1 MRVNIISNF
10 RENTGLMQDV
20 NLLRAALSAFIP
32 DVKVMKVPHMLPE
45 CPEAEMNIFLEVI
58 NPSLFAFARKNV
70 WIPNPEWT
78 YKTWIPYLKMIDE
91 VWAKTQESYDIF
103 RGMGVPTIFTGWSS
117 LDKNWDIT
125 EKKNYHK
132 AIVPVGRNIYR
143 YPKPILQA
151 YVRIRQKD
159 PVTYKKLPELHIV
172 YDRKTIQMYVPP
184 ELSDK
189 VVEHSEVMSESEYN
203 SLVKECGLCVCLSLT
218 EGFGHVVNEAM
229 SAGCN
234 LLLSPISPFMKDLA
248 PEHLTSVYYTF
259 ASKTEDHPD
268 CLGVLVD
275 SDIESIV
282 SQMEIYSLVH
292 FDHRRQGSVQAR
304 EMYVKRHNE
313 WIAKMK
319 EVLEKEDTSDFSLKD
334 TYVPEAD
341 LPNVSIVTITKDRR
355 VFMPLAK
362 YSYMIQS
369 YPEDKLEWVIV
380 DDGDDPIEDTL
391 FGVPNVVYVRCDK
404 KMTISEKRNL
414 GVEKSMYDVVAF
426 MDDDDVY
433 PNNSILQRTAMM
445 LKAPAKECAFCTVI
459 PCYDITKYS
468 SFMNVPPYV
477 IGMSQRVSEATLIFT
492 KKFWEE
498 KKFDNQ
504 VNIAEADAFIRGRE
518 EMCREISPQEV
529 IVSLVHPL
537 NTSSRRLPQMSEP
550 NGCHYG
556 FNEKLFDLVSQ
567 IGEGFK
573 KTCHG
578 GGASGGESGG
588 GHP

>member
-10 RENTGLMQDV
+10 REKTGLMQDV
-20 NLLRAALSAFIP
+20 NLLRAVLAAFIP
-32 DVKVMKVPHMLPE
+32 DVKVIKVPHMLPE
-45 CPEAEMNIFLEVI
+45 CPEAELNIFLEVI

-103 RGMGVPTIFTGWSS
+103 KAMGVKTIFTGWSS
-117 LDKNWDIT
+117 LDKRWDIS

-151 YVRIRQKD
+151 YDRIRQKD

-172 YDRKTIQMYVPP
+172 YDPKTMQIYVPP
-184 ELSDK
+184 EIADK
-189 VVEHSEVMSESEYN
+189 VVQHSEIMGESEYN
-203 SLVKECGLCVCLSLT
+203 SLMKECGLCVCLSLT

-248 PEHLTSVYYTF
+248 PEPLTSVYYTF

-282 SQMEIYSLVH
+282 SQLEIYALVH
-292 FDHRRQGSVQAR
+292 FEHRRQGSVQAR
-304 EMYVKRHNE
+304 EMFVKRHNE

-319 EVLEKEDTSDFSLKD
+319 EVLEKEDTSEFLLKD
-334 TYVPEAD
+334 TFLPEPE

-414 GVEKSMYDVVAF
+414 GVEKAMYDVVAF

-445 LKAPAKECAFCTVI
+445 LKAPAKQCAFCTVI

-468 SFMNVPPYV
+468 SFMNVPPSV
-477 IGMSQRVSEATLIFT
+477 LPMSQRVSEATLIFT

-498 KKFDNQ
+498 KKFDNE

-529 IVSLVHPL
+529 IVSLVHPR
-537 NTSSRRLPQMSEP
+537 NTSSRRIPEMSEP

-567 IGEGFK
+567 IGQELK
-573 KTCHG
+573 SQAC
-578 GGASGGESGG
+578 
-588 GHP
+588 

>member
-10 RENTGLMQDV
+10 REKTGLMQDV
-20 NLLRAALSAFIP
+20 NLLRAVLAAFIP
-32 DVKVMKVPHMLPE
+32 DVKVIKVPHMLPE
-45 CPEAEMNIFLEVI
+45 CPEAELNIFLEVI

-78 YKTWIPYLKMIDE
+78 YKSWIPYLKMIDE

-103 RGMGVPTIFTGWSS
+103 RGMGVKTIFTGWSS
-117 LDKNWDIT
+117 LDKRWDIS

-143 YPKPILQA
+143 YPKPVLQA
-151 YVRIRQKD
+151 YDRIRQKD
-159 PVTYKKLPELHIV
+159 PLTYKKLPELHIV
-172 YDRKTIQMYVPP
+172 YDPKTMQIYVPP
-184 ELSDK
+184 EIADK
-189 VVEHSEVMSESEYN
+189 VVQHSEVMGESEYN
-203 SLVKECGLCVCLSLT
+203 SLMKECGLCVCLSLT

-248 PEHLTSVYYTF
+248 PEPLTSVYYTF

-282 SQMEIYSLVH
+282 SQLEIYALVH

-304 EMYVKRHNE
+304 EMFVKRHNE
-313 WIAKMK
+313 WISKMK
-319 EVLEKEDTSDFSLKD
+319 EVLEKEDTSDFLLKD
-334 TYVPEAD
+334 TFLPEPE

-414 GVEKSMYDVVAF
+414 GVEKSMYDIVAF

-468 SFMNVPPYV
+468 SFMNVPPNV
-477 IGMSQRVSEATLIFT
+477 LPMSQRVSEATLIFT

-498 KKFDNQ
+498 KKFDNS

-529 IVSLVHPL
+529 IVSLVHPR
-537 NTSSRRLPQMSEP
+537 NTSSRRIPEMSEP

-556 FNEKLFDLVSQ
+556 FNEKLFELVSQ
-567 IGEGFK
+567 IGEELK
-573 KTCHG
+573 SQAC
-578 GGASGGESGG
+578 
-588 GHP
+588 

>member
-10 RENTGLMQDV
+10 REKTGLMQDV
-20 NLLRAALSAFIP
+20 NLLRAALAAFIP
-32 DVKVMKVPHMLPE
+32 DVKVIKVPHMLPE
-45 CPEAEMNIFLEVI
+45 CPEAELNIFLEVI

-103 RGMGVPTIFTGWSS
+103 RGMGVKTIFTGWSS
-117 LDKNWDIT
+117 LDKRWDIS

-143 YPKPILQA
+143 YPKAILQA
-151 YVRIRQKD
+151 YDRIRQRD

-172 YDRKTIQMYVPP
+172 YDPKTMQIYVPP
-184 ELSDK
+184 EIADK
-189 VVEHSEVMSESEYN
+189 VVQHSEVMSESEYN
-203 SLVKECGLCVCLSLT
+203 SLMKECGLCVCLSLT
-218 EGFGHVVNEAM
+218 EGFGHVVNESM

-234 LLLSPISPFMKDLA
+234 LLLSPISPFIKDLA
-248 PEHLTSVYYTF
+248 PEPLTSVYYTF

-282 SQMEIYSLVH
+282 SQLEIYALVH
-292 FDHRRQGSVQAR
+292 FEHRRQGSVQAR
-304 EMYVKRHNE
+304 EMYIKRHNA
-313 WIAKMK
+313 WIANMK
-319 EVLEKEDTSDFSLKD
+319 EVLEKEDTTDFSLKD
-334 TYVPEAD
+334 TFLPEPE

-369 YPEDKLEWVIV
+369 YPEDKLEWVII

-414 GVEKSMYDVVAF
+414 GVEKSMYDIVAF

-445 LKAPAKECAFCTVI
+445 LKAPAKQCTFCTVI
-459 PCYDITKYS
+459 PCYDIAKYS
-468 SFMNVPPYV
+468 SFMNVPPNV
-477 IGMSQRVSEATLIFT
+477 LGMSQRVSEATLIFT

-498 KKFDNQ
+498 KKFDNE

-529 IVSLVHPL
+529 IVSLVHPR
-537 NTSSRRLPQMSEP
+537 NTSSRRIPEMSEP

-567 IGEGFK
+567 IGQELK
-573 KTCHG
+573 
-578 GGASGGESGG
+578 A
-588 GHP
+588 